1 MGFFCYFFLIMK
13 RLIFLIIALLLFSGR
28 SFAFD
33 VSGLQPVAPNGV
45 FSTFSAESLPKNKVS
60 VEAGFEKSKDP
71 DFYRFS
77 LKSAYGISDSI
88 EFNLTVPYIYNF
100 NTTTDGMEDIA
111 IGFKHRFYDEGK
123 YGPSLAYLIN
133 ASLNNGRDEFST
145 RGRYG
150 IGLIMS
156 KRVGPFKGHVN
167 FFYEKPG
174 TGRLGEEI
182 SFLGGI
188 ELSAAHNFSMLGEFL
203 VKKSHFSNEYDHAE
217 ARFGYRIKTTDFIY
231 TTIGIGADLSQRTP
245 EYRLLIS
252 ISYSPQEKKEIKKI
266 IEEE

>member
-1 MGFFCYFFLIMK
+1 MSRPVFLI
-13 RLIFLIIALLLFSGR
+13 LALLLFSGE

-33 VSGLQPVAPNGV
+33 VSGLQPVAPNSI
-45 FSTFSAESLPKNKVS
+45 FSTFSTESLPKNKVS
-60 VEAGFEKSKDP
+60 AELGFEKSKDP

-77 LKSAYGISDSI
+77 LKSAYGISDSM
-88 EFNLTVPYIYNF
+88 EFNLTVPYVYNF

-145 RGRYG
+145 HGRYG
-150 IGLIMS
+150 IGLIVS

-167 FFYEKPG
+167 FFYERPG
-174 TGRLGEEI
+174 TGSLSDEI
-182 SFLGGI
+182 TFLGGI
-188 ELSAAHNFSMLGEFL
+188 ELSAAHNFKMLGELL
-203 VKKSHFSNEYDHAE
+203 VQKSHFSNEYDRVE
-217 ARFGYRIKTTDFIY
+217 ARFGYRIKTTDSIY
-231 TTIGIGADLSQRTP
+231 TTLGIGTDLSRRTP
-245 EYRLLIS
+245 EYRILIS
-252 ISYSPQEKKEIKKI
+252 VSYTPPEEKKEIKKI

>member
-1 MGFFCYFFLIMK
+1 MSRPL
-13 RLIFLIIALLLFSGR
+13 FLIIALLLFPGE

-33 VSGLQPVAPNGV
+33 VSGLQPVAPNSI
-45 FSTFSAESLPKNKVS
+45 FSTFSTESLPKNKVS
-60 VEAGFEKSKDP
+60 VEMGFEKSKDP

-77 LKSAYGISDSI
+77 LKSAYGISDSM
-88 EFNLTVPYIYNF
+88 EFNLTVPYVYNF

-145 RGRYG
+145 HGRYG
-150 IGLIMS
+150 IGLIVS

-167 FFYEKPG
+167 FFYERPG
-174 TGRLGEEI
+174 TGSLSDEI
-182 SFLGGI
+182 TFLGGI
-188 ELSAAHNFSMLGEFL
+188 ELSAAHNFKMLGELL
-203 VKKSHFSNEYDHAE
+203 VQKSHFSNEYDRVE
-217 ARFGYRIKTTDFIY
+217 ARFGYRIKTTDSIY
-231 TTIGIGADLSQRTP
+231 TTLGIGTDLSRRTP
-245 EYRLLIS
+245 EYRFLIS
-252 ISYSPQEKKEIKKI
+252 ISYTPPEEKKEIKKI